1 MWTKFS
7 RSCWLKGF
15 SHYFVGQNCTDDLE
29 DDALKGLLPAF
40 IRNSVLSKKPSSG
53 SLLGSHKNM
62 GTVSMTVQLVS
73 LLRAGTTHLCPEV
86 TLQEEANQAST
97 LPHTVCRK

>member
-1 MWTKFS
+1 M
-7 RSCWLKGF
+7 
-15 SHYFVGQNCTDDLE
+15 GQNWADDLE

-53 SLLGSHKNM
+53 SLLAPHKNT

-73 LLRAGTTHLCPEV
+73 TSRAGTAYCGPEV
-86 TLQEEANQAST
+86 TLQEEANEAFT
-97 LPHTVCRK
+97 LPHSSVWKINLGA

>member
-1 MWTKFS
+1 M
-7 RSCWLKGF
+7 
-15 SHYFVGQNCTDDLE
+15 GQNWADDLE

-53 SLLGSHKNM
+53 SLLGPHKNT

-73 LLRAGTTHLCPEV
+73 LLRAGTAHLCPEV
-86 TLQEEANQAST
+86 TLPKEANPAFT
-97 LPHTVCRK
+97 LPHTVCGK